1 MRIADATTKA
11 RTLLEALPYIR
22 EYRNRVVVVKL
33 GGEALDDPGSA
44 AKVAEDLALLALVGV
59 RVVVVHG
66 GGPQISRAMEAQG
79 LEARF
84 VEGLRVTDDASMA
97 VVQQILIGEINARLV
112 GRLNQAGA
120 TAVGVSGIDA
130 SCLVAE
136 AVSSSRGESLG
147 RVGRVSEVKPA
158 YLASLLERGFTPVVA
173 SIASTPDGIA
183 HNVNADAAAA
193 AIAAALTAEK
203 LVYVTNV
210 EGLYRDLGDTGSLVS
225 EIKSA
230 ELSELVPSLSRGM
243 RPKAQS
249 ALAAIEG
256 GVSKIHIID
265 GRVEHALLLEIFTPE
280 GVGTQVLP

>member
-1 MRIADATTKA
+1 MRTSDATTKA
-11 RTLLEALPYIR
+11 RTLIEALPYIR

-33 GGEALDDPGSA
+33 GGEALDDPVSA
-44 AKVAEDLALLALVGV
+44 TNVAEDLALLTLVGV

-84 VEGLRVTDDASMA
+84 VEGLRVTDDASMD
-97 VVQQILIGEINARLV
+97 VVQQVLIGEINARLV

-120 TAVGVSGIDA
+120 AAVGVSGMDA
-130 SCLVAE
+130 SSLIAE
-136 AVSSSRGESLG
+136 TTATSSGHSLG
-147 RVGRVSEVKPA
+147 RVGTVVEVRPG
-158 YLASLLERGFTPVVA
+158 YIASLLEQGFTPVVA
-173 SIASTPDGIA
+173 SVAPTRDGIA

-193 AIAAALTAEK
+193 AVAGALEAEK

-210 EGLYRDLGDTGSLVS
+210 EGLYRDLGDRDSLMS

-230 ELSELVPSLSRGM
+230 ELTALLPDLSSGM
-243 RPKAQS
+243 RPKAES
-249 ALAAIEG
+249 ALAAISS
-256 GVSKIHIID
+256 GVAKIHIID